1 MCNSSVLTFQILYTL
16 QIYIDYE
23 IRCDSKTGLVRD
35 THDKFSQPV
44 KVTITILIINFRIEL
59 NFQKWLEWK
68 LVHRRMGIST
78 IFYINYL
85 DKNKIRYNEKKQNKT
100 PILFC
105 KYLQI
110 NPNLSTAEINQKAD
124 QRHLMQLGHHHKSRQ
139 CIRFHQIEVIF

>member
-16 QIYIDYE
+16 QIYTDYE
-23 IRCDSKTGLVRD
+23 IRCDSKTGLLRD

-85 DKNKIRYNEKKQNKT
+85 DKNKIRYNEKNKT
-100 PILFC
+100 KHLYYFVNIYRLIQIYQPLKLIRKQTNGTWC
-105 KYLQI
+105 NSVITI
-110 NPNLSTAEINQKAD
+110 NPDNVSD
-124 QRHLMQLGHHHKSRQ
+124 F
-139 CIRFHQIEVIF
+139 IR